1 LEGVIIIRAKFRHEE
16 LGPDLERNGNDDGSV
31 ESADRKKISIWA
43 FPLDLGSLSNLHFFG
58 KTRKTRV
65 QVIW

>member
-31 ESADRKKISIWA
+31 ESADRKKN
-43 FPLDLGSLSNLHFFG
+43 FDLGLPFGSGIFEQLAFF
-58 KTRKTRV
+58 RKDKKN
-65 QVIW
+65 